1 MLARSSKFFVVAPLG
16 MVILSLGCIGD
27 SVSEIIVDLPEI
39 EEYQPPVPENTLV
52 ISVTTDRSRDL
63 GFTVYAGKELDPES
77 RFEAQTKNELTE
89 LIACHIENMT
99 ASNPALDTVLIE
111 CDGNVRGGDVEIVKS
126 GVCQSSGQSTRKL
139 FLGIRDEAKITDD
152 N

>member
-1 MLARSSKFFVVAPLG
+1 MEVAQLK
-16 MVILSLGCIGD
+16 SL
-27 SVSEIIVDLPEI
+27 
-39 EEYQPPVPENTLV
+39 
-52 ISVTTDRSRDL
+52 
-63 GFTVYAGKELDPES
+63 TVKELSKLADELKIKDYTS
-77 RFEAQTKNELTE
+77 LKKQDLIKLIFEAQTKNELTE

-111 CDGNVRGGDVEIVKS
+111 CDGNVRGGDFEIVKS